1 VQIYLVGG
9 AVRDKLLEL
18 PVTEQDWVVV
28 GAAPQ
33 DMLAQKYKPVGRDF
47 PVFIH
52 PETGEEYALARTE
65 RKTGPGYHGFAF
77 NTSPGVTLEQDLQRR
92 DLTINAMAMDD
103 TGRLI
108 DPWGGQADLKAR
120 LLRHVSPAFAEDP
133 LRVLRVARFAA
144 RFAHLGFKVAPE
156 TLELMREMAASGEL
170 DALTPERV
178 WTELSKALS
187 QRMPS
192 RFFKVLRDCGA
203 LQPLFPE
210 IDCQFGIPQSPR
222 WHPEIDTGAHLL
234 QALDQAASLSDETIV
249 RFAVLVHD
257 MGKCRT
263 PRDQWPDHTGH
274 EQEGTRV
281 IETFCRRLKVPNDY
295 RNLGQLVALYH
306 GPCHRAFDLPPEEI
320 VKLLEQTDAL
330 RRPLRFEQFLI
341 ACEADARG
349 RKGKKNRDY
358 PQAPYLRK
366 ALKETIK
373 IKVQEL
379 SDNGLSGKALG
390 GEIRKRRIEAVR
402 RITPKVFD

>member
-1 VQIYLVGG
+1 MQIYLVGG
-9 AVRDKLLEL
+9 AVRDKLLGL
-18 PVTEQDWVVV
+18 PITEQDWVVV
-28 GAAPQ
+28 GATPQ
-33 DMLAQKYKPVGRDF
+33 DMLALKYKPVGRDF

-65 RKTGPGYHGFAF
+65 RKTGRGYHGFAF
-77 NTSPGVTLEQDLQRR
+77 DTATTVTLEQDLQRR

-103 TGRLI
+103 DGRLI

-120 LLRHVSPAFAEDP
+120 VLRHVSPAFAEDP

-156 TLELMREMAASGEL
+156 TLVVMREIAASGEL
-170 DALTPERV
+170 DELTPERV

-192 RFFKVLRDCGA
+192 RFIRVLRDCNA

-210 IDCQFGIPQSPR
+210 IDCLFGIPQPAR
-222 WHPEIDTGAHLL
+222 WHPEIDTGAHLQL
-234 QALDQAASLSDETIV
+234 ALDQAAALSDETIV

-257 MGKCRT
+257 MGKCLT
-263 PRDQWPDHTGH
+263 PRNQWPEHSGH
-274 EQEGTRV
+274 EQAGAGLIEG
-281 IETFCRRLKVPNDY
+281 FCRRLRVPNDY

-306 GPCHRAFDLPPEEI
+306 GQCHRAFDLPPEDV

-379 SDNGLSGKALG
+379 SDDGLSGKALG

-402 RITPKVFD
+402 RISPKVFD